1 MAGDPTLAHAY
12 AEALR
17 LYAKDV
23 TTMALAA
30 ECGTRDD
37 HARAALRTTA
47 TWQNEV
53 EPARRAWEVTVPVD
67 YEISKDREG

>member
-1 MAGDPTLAHAY
+1 MAGDPTLARAY

-17 LYAKDV
+17 LYAKDI

-37 HARAALRTTA
+37 HALAALRTTA

-53 EPARRAWEVTVPVD
+53 VPARRAWEATVPVN